1 MAKPTQ
7 LFSDVLHMRRN
18 KKVSFDKEK
27 MVFFFCEA
35 LFSTKVEA
43 CNLLPLLLQTKWGI
57 QNTCMFWKF
66 LKTLPPTKP
75 QTLFLCSLWFLLPDR
90 CTIAPRNNRNPK
102 HSFIFSKNLALF
114 FPSDPAIIGKSEK
127 HNSYQQRKR
136 KVPLFL
142 WSINIHCQQTKKK
155 VNLGKF
161 TTYFFVR
168 CCPKGDSKHLC
179 TLEISEKVMVSK
191 KNIRMGLV
199 HNSPSWPLP
208 Q

>member
-1 MAKPTQ
+1 MKPCSLQKLKHVIYYHYCCKQNGEFKTP
-7 LFSDVLHMRRN
+7 
-18 KKVSFDKEK
+18 
-27 MVFFFCEA
+27 
-35 LFSTKVEA
+35 A
-43 CNLLPLLLQTKWGI
+43 CFGN
-57 QNTCMFWKF
+57 FWKPF
-66 LKTLPPTKP
+66 LQPTP
-75 QTLFLCSLWFLLPDR
+75 NTFFCSLWFLLPDR

-168 CCPKGDSKHLC
+168 CCPRGDSKHLC